1 MNICFEKF
9 FRDKYWKK
17 NRAKFLGK
25 IRQKFAIFFSG
36 QILKKKNRA
45 KFLGKM
51 RQKFAIFFFREK
63 SLNYNIFLGL
73 WRCMQWIG
81 NGHFAIFPRQTS
93 RRTRFSLHESFGQI
107 LHHCPS
113 RCAST
118 GQNDWT
124 WTQQVFRIIGQNR
137 RIRSKPQY
145 KIGTSAF
152 FLTFFS
158 LLIPYF

>member
-1 MNICFEKF
+1 
-9 FRDKYWKK
+9 
-17 NRAKFLGK
+17 
-25 IRQKFAIFFSG
+25 
-36 QILKKKNRA
+36 
-45 KFLGKM
+45 
-51 RQKFAIFFFREK
+51 
-63 SLNYNIFLGL
+63 
-73 WRCMQWIG
+73 MQWIG

-107 LHHCPS
+107 LHYCPS

-152 FLTFFS
+152 FLTFFFS
-158 LLIPYF
+158 TDPLFLTKLLCLYIHQCSVKNNTENHLEVIISHCLKIKPKKSPFLSDFQTLWLWIQFGFNSFAQKTRMVNSFT

>member
-9 FRDKYWKK
+9 FFGTNIEKK
-17 NRAKFLGK
+17 IEQIFWEKFGK
-25 IRQKFAIFFSG
+25 NSQFFFSG
-36 QILKKKNRA
+36 KIAQLRY
-45 KFLGKM
+45 FLG
-51 RQKFAIFFFREK
+51 F
-63 SLNYNIFLGL
+63 
-73 WRCMQWIG
+73 WRCVQWIG

-145 KIGTSAF
+145 KIGTSAI
-152 FLTFFS
+152 FLIFFS

>member
-1 MNICFEKF
+1 MNICFENF

-17 NRAKFLGK
+17 IEQNFWEKCGK
-25 IRQKFAIFFSG
+25 NSQ
-36 QILKKKNRA
+36 
-45 KFLGKM
+45 
-51 RQKFAIFFFREK
+51 FFFREK
-63 SLNYNIFLGL
+63 SLNYDIFLGL

-152 FLTFFS
+152 FLTFFFLYWYPLFLTK
-158 LLIPYF
+158 LLCLYIHQCSAKNKTEKHL

>member
-9 FRDKYWKK
+9 FRDKYW
-17 NRAKFLGK
+17 
-25 IRQKFAIFFSG
+25 
-36 QILKKKNRA
+36 KKKNRA

-63 SLNYNIFLGL
+63 SLKRYFLGF
-73 WRCMQWIG
+73 WRCVQWIG

-145 KIGTSAF
+145 KIGTSAI
-152 FLTFFS
+152 FLIFFS